1 MSTLSK
7 IAELQQKK
15 AELQLGG
22 GKEKIEKQHA
32 ANKKTARER
41 INLLLDEG
49 SFIEFDA
56 FVSHR
61 GTKLGME
68 SVSAPAEGV
77 VTGYGTV
84 DGRLVYVFA
93 QDFTVIGGSLGEMH
107 AKKICKVMDMAVKM
121 GAPIIG
127 INDSGG
133 ARIQEGIDALAGFGD
148 IFYRNTLA
156 SGVIPQISVIMGP
169 CAGGAVYS
177 PAIQDFTFM
186 VEKTSQMFITGPQV
200 IKAVTGEDVTSEE
213 LGGAAAHNAKSGV
226 AHFAYADEETCIA
239 GIKQLLSYLPSNNL
253 EDAPDFGCD
262 EADLNRISEKLMSIV
277 PDAAS
282 KAYDMKEV
290 IAEIADTGSFMEVQ
304 SEFAKNIIVGFARFA
319 GRSVGI
325 VANQPKV
332 ASGSLDMNSSDKAAR
347 FIRFCDSFNI
357 PIVTLTDVP
366 GYLPGVTQEHGGI
379 IRHGAK
385 LLFAYSEATVPK
397 INIIVR
403 KAYGGAYIAMSSK
416 HVGAD
421 VVLAWPSA
429 EIAVMGPEGAAN
441 IVFKKEIDASAD
453 PMATRASKIEE
464 YRNEF
469 ANPYEAAKRGY
480 VDDVI
485 EPDSTRPR
493 IISALEM
500 LMSKRENRPAKKHG
514 NIPL

>member
-22 GKEKIEKQHA
+22 GKAKIEKQHA
-32 ANKKTARER
+32 SGKKTARER
-41 INLLLDEG
+41 IALLLDEG

-56 FVSHR
+56 FVNHR
-61 GTKLGME
+61 GTKLGMDE
-68 SVSAPAEGV
+68 VSAPAEGV

-84 DGRLVYVFA
+84 DGRLVYIYA

-107 AKKICKVMDMAVKM
+107 AKKICKVMDMAMKM

-148 IFYRNTLA
+148 IFCRNTLA

-213 LGGAAAHNAKSGV
+213 LGGAMTHNSKSGV
-226 AHFAYADEETCIA
+226 AHFAYDSEEACID
-239 GIKQLLSYLPSNNL
+239 GIKKLLSYLPSNNL
-253 EDAPDFGCD
+253 EDAPDYGCN

-277 PDAAS
+277 PDEANR
-282 KAYDMKEV
+282 AYDVKEV
-290 IAEIADTGSFMEVQ
+290 IAEIADTASFMEVQ
-304 SEFAKNIIVGFARFA
+304 PEFAKNIVVGFARFG
-319 GRSVGI
+319 GRSAGI
-325 VANQPKV
+325 IANQPKV

-385 LLFAYSEATVPK
+385 LLFAYCEATVPK
-397 INIIVR
+397 INIILR

-441 IVFKKEIDASAD
+441 IVFKKEIDASGD
-453 PMATRASKIEE
+453 PMATRAAKIEE

-500 LMSKRENRPAKKHG
+500 L
-514 NIPL
+514 